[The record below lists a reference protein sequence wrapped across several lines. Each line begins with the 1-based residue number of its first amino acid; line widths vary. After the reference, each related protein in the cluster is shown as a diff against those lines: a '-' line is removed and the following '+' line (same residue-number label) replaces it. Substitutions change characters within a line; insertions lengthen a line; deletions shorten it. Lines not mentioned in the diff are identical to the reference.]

1 MQNNVSDSKAIL
13 QYNRELDLL
22 EYILK
27 QKVTSAEAIFDPSN
41 PLLLNN
47 SVLSP
52 SPSLEENSRDQ
63 SPSDED
69 QENSKLS
76 DQDSRYQE

>member
-22 EYILK
+22 ESILK
-27 QKVTSAEAIFDPSN
+27 QKEVSSAAAEVIFEPSN

-47 SVLSP
+47 SKISKG
-52 SPSLEENSRDQ
+52 PSLDENSRDQ
-63 SPSDED
+63 SSSDD
-69 QENSKLS
+69 
-76 DQDSRYQE
+76 DQDS

>member
-22 EYILK
+22 ESILK
-27 QKVTSAEAIFDPSN
+27 QKVTSAEVIFDPNN

-47 SVLSP
+47 SALSP
-52 SPSLEENSRDQ
+52 SSSLEENSRDQ

-76 DQDSRYQE
+76 GQDSSYQE

>member
-22 EYILK
+22 ESILK
-27 QKVTSAEAIFDPSN
+27 QKVTSAEVIFDPSN

-47 SVLSP
+47 SALSP

-76 DQDSRYQE
+76 DQDSSYQE